1 MELWAKKRKQRLVL
15 RYLKQRVDYQVKKNK
30 MKKYCDE
37 FYMQGLRRRVL
48 KGIKLFSGMAGHK
61 IYEKKLKGKYELE
74 VEGKINEQKN
84 QVKFLEDLIFEMEEK
99 YKIELRKK
107 AILKNQ
113 CDQAYLRGV
122 SSMSMEALKMSN
134 STLSDYYAGM
144 KMPNYD
150 GKNIFTQIRSLNGA
164 STGFQE
170 IIDGPVLTQQELYV
184 QQQKNLI
191 N

>member
-1 MELWAKKRKQRLVL
+1 MVL
-15 RYLKQRVDYQVKKNK
+15 KYLKQRVDYQLKKNK

-37 FYMQGLRRRVL
+37 FYLQGLRRRVL
-48 KGIKLFSGMAGHK
+48 KGIKLFSGMAGNK

-99 YKIELRKK
+99 YRIELRKK

-164 STGFQE
+164 STGF
-170 IIDGPVLTQQELYV
+170 
-184 QQQKNLI
+184 
-191 N
+191 